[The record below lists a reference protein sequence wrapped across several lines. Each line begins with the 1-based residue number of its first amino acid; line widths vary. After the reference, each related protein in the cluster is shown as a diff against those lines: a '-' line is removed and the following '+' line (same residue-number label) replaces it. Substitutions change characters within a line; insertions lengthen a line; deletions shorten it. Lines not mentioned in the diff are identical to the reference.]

1 MFARGGLLL
10 ILAMALPAP
19 AQGEVLLAA
28 RTLRAGVAIQA
39 HDLAMGTTPAPP
51 GAATMPDEVIGMEPR
66 VTLYA
71 GRPIPVS
78 ALAPPAVIERNQI
91 VTLRFSRAGLE
102 IHAEGRALA
111 RGAEGEVLRVMN
123 LASRS
128 IVTGQVAGPGL
139 VIVHP

>member
-1 MFARGGLLL
+1 MGARGLFVLVAL
-10 ILAMALPAP
+10 ALPVP
-19 AQGEVLLAA
+19 ALGEVLLAA
-28 RTLRAGVAIQA
+28 RTLRAGVAIEA
-39 HDLAMGTTPAPP
+39 HDLAIGTMPAPP
-51 GAATMPDEVIGMEPR
+51 GAAIQPDEVIGMEPR

-78 ALAPPAVIERNQI
+78 ALAPPAMIERNQL

-111 RGAEGEVLRVMN
+111 RGAEGEVVRVMN

-128 IVTGQVAGPGL
+128 IVTGRVSAPGL